1 MKIHNHV
8 VFPSIITETHCD
20 LYHYIR
26 DDLIDWI
33 YKYQQTTESVHMSNR
48 GGWQSPSDFHTLE
61 SFSEFKNYIW
71 NNTFETLAH
80 YKRRFEL
87 DNMWININGKGHYNT
102 SHNHPNCLM
111 SGVFWV
117 KAPENCGKLIF
128 QNPHSFAEGWLIESA
143 DVDVKKRLNYHH
155 TFEFTPQEGTLVM
168 FPSHLMHSVESNESD
183 EDRISIAFNLQLQ

>member
-1 MKIHNHV
+1 MRVHNYT
-8 VFPSIITETHCD
+8 VFPSIITETECD

-26 DDLIDWI
+26 KDLIDWI
-33 YKYQQTTESVHMSNR
+33 YKYQSTTETVHISNR

-71 NNTFETLAH
+71 NNTFETLSH
-80 YKRRFEL
+80 YNRKFEL
-87 DNMWININGKGHYNT
+87 SNMWININKKGNYNT
-102 SHNHPNCLM
+102 THNHPGCLM

-128 QNPHSFAEGWLIESA
+128 LNPHSFVEDWLIESA

-155 TFEFTPQEGTLVM
+155 TFEFMPQEGTLVM
-168 FPSHLMHSVESNESD
+168 FPSHLMHLVEMNESD
-183 EDRISIAFNLQLQ
+183 EDRISIAFNLQ